1 MTKPNPPTTLSFPRK
16 RESMLSR
23 NATSVWI
30 PAYAGMTG
38 RLSDEATGM
47 LLGLI
52 GVAIFSLTL
61 PFTRLAVSGGLGV
74 GDAAAAGLSPVFV
87 ALGRALVASLLASA
101 WLIWK
106 RAPLPPRSAML
117 PLSMVAIGCVIG
129 FPWLTSVAMRTLP
142 ASHGAVLVGIL
153 PLATAV
159 FAALL
164 GGEKPSTGFWIM
176 AMLGS
181 ALVAGFA
188 LGQSGGTLHLA
199 DLAIFLAVLLA
210 AMGYA
215 AGGRLSQTL
224 GGQQTICWA
233 LVLAAPVVLPVVGWL
248 CWRDGPQIAAASNAA
263 WAGFA
268 YVSVFSMF
276 IGFFFWYRGMALGG
290 VARVGQ
296 VQLVQPFLSLLG
308 AALVLGEALEWP
320 TVIFA
325 IAVIAVVGV
334 GRKMQVKRR

>member
-1 MTKPNPPTTLSFPRK
+1 MTTHTLAPSVPTSNDTR
-16 RESMLSR
+16 
-23 NATSVWI
+23 
-30 PAYAGMTG
+30 
-38 RLSDEATGM
+38 GM

-61 PFTRLAVSGGLGV
+61 PFTRLAVGGT
-74 GDAAAAGLSPVFV
+74 DFAPNGLSPMFV
-87 ALGRALVASLLASA
+87 ALARALGAAVLAGA
-101 WLIWK
+101 WLFWQ
-106 RAPLPPRSAML
+106 RAPLPPRSAWR
-117 PLSMVAIGCVIG
+117 PLALVALGCVIG

-142 ASHGAVLVGIL
+142 AVHGAVLVGIL

-164 GGEKPSTGFWIM
+164 GGEKPSRGFWIM
-176 AMLGS
+176 ALVGS

-188 LGQSGGTLHLA
+188 LRQGGGGLHAA
-199 DLAIFLAVLLA
+199 DVAIFAAVLLA

-233 LVLAAPVVLPVVGWL
+233 LVLSAPLLLPVVAWL
-248 CWRDGPQIAAASNAA
+248 CWRDAVQIAAADPAA

-268 YVSVFSMF
+268 YTCVFSMF

-308 AALVLGEALEWP
+308 AAVFLGEALDWQ
-320 TVIFA
+320 TVVFA

-334 GRKMQVKRR
+334 GRKMGVKRR

>member
-1 MTKPNPPTTLSFPRK
+1 MTHSAPPPAAVPI
-16 RESMLSR
+16 
-23 NATSVWI
+23 ATR
-30 PAYAGMTG
+30 PG
-38 RLSDEATGM
+38 LSDETTGM

-52 GVAIFSLTL
+52 AVAIFSLTL
-61 PFTRLAVSGGLGV
+61 PFTRLAVGG
-74 GDAAAAGLSPVFV
+74 GDTGAGLSPTFV
-87 ALGRALVASLLASA
+87 ALGRALVAAVLAA
-101 WLIWK
+101 GWLAWK
-106 RAPLPPRSAML
+106 RAPLPPRSAL
-117 PLSMVAIGCVIG
+117 APLAMVAIGCIIG
-129 FPWLTSVAMRTLP
+129 FPWLTSIAMRSLP
-142 ASHGAVLVGIL
+142 AAHGAVLVGIL

-159 FAALL
+159 FGALL
-164 GGEKPSTGFWIM
+164 AGEKPSAGFWIM
-176 AMLGS
+176 ASVGS
-181 ALVAGFA
+181 ALVIGFA
-188 LGQSGGTLHLA
+188 LGQSGGSLHPA

-233 LVLAAPVVLPVVGWL
+233 LLLSAPVLLPLVGWL
-248 CWRDGPQIAAASNAA
+248 CWQDGPQLAAASPAA
-263 WAGFA
+263 WTGFA

-320 TVIFA
+320 TVVFA
-325 IAVIAVVGV
+325 IAVIAVVGA
-334 GRKMQVKRR
+334 GRKMQVKRGENRRLS

>member
-1 MTKPNPPTTLSFPRK
+1 MNTNTPVLTTHR
-16 RESMLSR
+16 
-23 NATSVWI
+23 
-30 PAYAGMTG
+30 
-38 RLSDEATGM
+38 RLSDETTGM

-61 PFTRLAVSGGLGV
+61 PFTRLAVGGGMGAAGV
-74 GDAAAAGLSPVFV
+74 GLSPMFV
-87 ALGRALVASLLASA
+87 ALGRALTAAILAA
-101 WLIWK
+101 GWLYWK
-106 RAPLPPRSAML
+106 RAPLPPRSAL
-117 PLSMVAIGCVIG
+117 PALAMVAIGCVIG

-142 ASHGAVLVGIL
+142 AAHGAVLVGVL
-153 PLATAV
+153 PLATAL

-164 GGEKPSTGFWIM
+164 GGEKPSKGFWAM
-176 AMLGS
+176 AILGS
-181 ALVAGFA
+181 VLVIGFA
-188 LGQSGGTLHLA
+188 LRQSGGTLHAA

-233 LVLAAPVVLPVVGWL
+233 LVMAAPVLLPAVAWL
-248 CWRDGPQIAAASNAA
+248 CRDEAAQIAQAGAAA
-263 WAGFA
+263 WTGFA

-296 VQLVQPFLSLLG
+296 VQLVQPFLTLLG
-308 AALVLGEALEWP
+308 ATLVLGESLEWP

-325 IAVIAVVGV
+325 IAVIAVVGA
-334 GRKMQVKRR
+334 GRKMQVKRV

>member
-1 MTKPNPPTTLSFPRK
+1 MTRIATHSAPPTTVAPIPTHG
-16 RESMLSR
+16 SR
-23 NATSVWI
+23 LGGI
-30 PAYAGMTG
+30 
-38 RLSDEATGM
+38 SDETAGM

-61 PFTRLAVSGGLGV
+61 PFTRLAVGAA
-74 GDAAAAGLSPVFV
+74 GDTGDTAGLSPMFV
-87 ALGRALVASLLASA
+87 ALGRALVAAALAGA
-101 WLIWK
+101 WLLWK
-106 RAPLPPRSAML
+106 RAPLPPRAAL
-117 PLSMVAIGCVIG
+117 APLAMVAVGCVIG
-129 FPWLTSVAMRTLP
+129 FPWLTSIAMRSLP
-142 ASHGAVLVGIL
+142 AAHGAVLIGIL

-164 GGEKPSTGFWIM
+164 GGEKPSAGFWIM
-176 AMLGS
+176 ALCGS

-188 LGQSGGTLHLA
+188 LRQSGGGLHPA
-199 DLAIFLAVLLA
+199 DLAIFAAVLLA

-233 LVLAAPVVLPVVGWL
+233 LVLAAPVLVPAVGWL
-248 CWRDGPQIAAASNAA
+248 CWRDAGQIAAAGAAA
-263 WAGFA
+263 WTGFA

-308 AALVLGEALEWP
+308 AAVILGEALEWP

-325 IAVIAVVGV
+325 IAVIATVGI

>member
-1 MTKPNPPTTLSFPRK
+1 MTTTYLPR
-16 RESMLSR
+16 
-23 NATSVWI
+23 
-30 PAYAGMTG
+30 G
-38 RLSDEATGM
+38 LSDETTGM

-61 PFTRLAVSGGLGV
+61 PFTRLAVGGE
-74 GDAAAAGLSPVFV
+74 AGLSPVFV
-87 ALGRALVASLLASA
+87 ALGRALVAAVLAGG
-101 WLIWK
+101 WLYWK
-106 RAPLPPRSAML
+106 RAPLPPRSAL
-117 PLSMVAIGCVIG
+117 PALAMVAAGCVIG
-129 FPWLTSVAMRTLP
+129 FPWLTSIAMRNLP
-142 ASHGAVLVGIL
+142 AAHGAVLVGIL

-164 GGEKPSTGFWIM
+164 GGEKPSPGFWTM
-176 AMLGS
+176 AILGS
-181 ALVAGFA
+181 LLVAGFA
-188 LGQSGGTLHLA
+188 LRQSGGSLHLA
-199 DLAIFLAVLLA
+199 DLAAQLAMLLAVVLA

-233 LVLAAPVVLPVVGWL
+233 LVLAAPLLLPVVGWL
-248 CWRDGPQIAAASNAA
+248 CWDQAAQIAHAGAAA
-263 WAGFA
+263 WTGFA

-296 VQLVQPFLSLLG
+296 VQLVQPFLTLLG
-308 AALVLGEALEWP
+308 ATVVLGEALEWP

-325 IAVIAVVGV
+325 IAVIAVVGT

>member
-1 MTKPNPPTTLSFPRK
+1 MTTHTLAPSVTTSNDTR
-16 RESMLSR
+16 
-23 NATSVWI
+23 
-30 PAYAGMTG
+30 
-38 RLSDEATGM
+38 GM

-61 PFTRLAVSGGLGV
+61 PFTRLAVGGTEF
-74 GDAAAAGLSPVFV
+74 APNGLSPMFV
-87 ALGRALVASLLASA
+87 ALARALGAAVLAGA
-101 WLIWK
+101 WLFWK
-106 RAPLPPRSAML
+106 RAPLPPRSARR
-117 PLSMVAIGCVIG
+117 PLALVALGCVIG
-129 FPWLTSVAMRTLP
+129 FPWLTSIAMRTLP
-142 ASHGAVLVGIL
+142 AVHGAVLVGIL

-164 GGEKPSTGFWIM
+164 GGEKPSRGFWIM
-176 AMLGS
+176 ALFGS

-188 LGQSGGTLHLA
+188 LRPGGGGLHAA
-199 DLAIFLAVLLA
+199 DLAIFAAVLLA

-215 AGGRLSQTL
+215 AGGRLSQNL

-233 LVLAAPVVLPVVGWL
+233 LVLSAPLLLPVVTWL
-248 CWRDGPQIAAASNAA
+248 CWRDAAQIAAADPAA

-268 YVSVFSMF
+268 YTCVFSMF

-308 AALVLGEALEWP
+308 AAVFLGEALDWQ
-320 TVIFA
+320 TVVFA
-325 IAVIAVVGV
+325 IAVIATVGA
-334 GRKMQVKRR
+334 GRKMGVKRR

>member
-1 MTKPNPPTTLSFPRK
+1 MTPPSTPPSALAAIPTTR
-16 RESMLSR
+16 
-23 NATSVWI
+23 
-30 PAYAGMTG
+30 
-38 RLSDEATGM
+38 RLGDETAGM

-61 PFTRLAVSGGLGV
+61 PFTRLAVGGGLAGSD
-74 GDAAAAGLSPVFV
+74 GLGLSPVFV
-87 ALGRALVASLLASA
+87 ALGRALVAAVLAGA
-101 WLIWK
+101 WLYWK
-106 RAPLPPRSAML
+106 RAPLPPRSAL
-117 PLSMVAIGCVIG
+117 PALAMVAGGCVIG
-129 FPWLTSVAMRTLP
+129 FPWLTSIAMQTLP
-142 ASHGAVLVGIL
+142 AAHGAVLVGIL

-176 AMLGS
+176 AILGS

-188 LGQSGGTLHLA
+188 LRQSGGSLHLA
-199 DLAIFLAVLLA
+199 DLAVFLAVLLA

-233 LVLAAPVVLPVVGWL
+233 LVLAAPLMLPVVGWL
-248 CWRDGPQIAAASNAA
+248 CWHEAARIARASAAA
-263 WAGFA
+263 WTGFA
-268 YVSVFSMF
+268 YVCVFSMF

-296 VQLVQPFLSLLG
+296 VQLVQPFLTLLG
-308 AALVLGEALEWP
+308 ATLILGEALEWA
-320 TVIFA
+320 TVLFA
-325 IAVIAVVGV
+325 IAVIAVVGG
-334 GRKMQVKRR
+334 GRKMQVKRA

>member
-1 MTKPNPPTTLSFPRK
+1 MNPTTTTFTTQR
-16 RESMLSR
+16 R
-23 NATSVWI
+23 V
-30 PAYAGMTG
+30 
-38 RLSDEATGM
+38 SDETAGM
-47 LLGLI
+47 LLGLV

-61 PFTRLAVSGGLGV
+61 PFTRLAVGGAEASAG
-74 GDAAAAGLSPVFV
+74 AGLSPIFV
-87 ALGRALVASLLASA
+87 ALGRALAAAVLAGA
-101 WLIWK
+101 WLLWK
-106 RAPLPPRSAML
+106 RAPLPPRSAL
-117 PLSMVAIGCVIG
+117 PALAMVAGGCVIG

-142 ASHGAVLVGIL
+142 AAHGAVLVGVL

-164 GGEKPSTGFWIM
+164 GGEKPSKGFWVM
-176 AMLGS
+176 AILGS
-181 ALVAGFA
+181 VLVVGFA
-188 LGQSGGTLHLA
+188 LRQSGGSLHAA
-199 DLAIFLAVLLA
+199 DLAIFLAVLAA

-233 LVLAAPVVLPVVGWL
+233 LVLAAPPLLPVVGWIS
-248 CWRDGPQIAAASNAA
+248 WQDAAQIRHAASAA
-263 WAGFA
+263 WAGFT

-296 VQLVQPFLSLLG
+296 VQLVQPFLSVL
-308 AALVLGEALEWP
+308 AATVVLGEALEWQ

-325 IAVIAVVGV
+325 IAVIAVVGA
-334 GRKMQVKRR
+334 GRKMQVKRA

>member
-1 MTKPNPPTTLSFPRK
+1 MTTTYLPR
-16 RESMLSR
+16 
-23 NATSVWI
+23 
-30 PAYAGMTG
+30 G
-38 RLSDEATGM
+38 LSDETTGM

-61 PFTRLAVSGGLGV
+61 PFTRLAVGGE
-74 GDAAAAGLSPVFV
+74 AGLSPVFV
-87 ALGRALVASLLASA
+87 ALGRALVAAVLAGG
-101 WLIWK
+101 WLYWK
-106 RAPLPPRSAML
+106 RAPLPPRSAL
-117 PLSMVAIGCVIG
+117 PALAMVAAGCVIG
-129 FPWLTSVAMRTLP
+129 FPWLTSIAMRNLP
-142 ASHGAVLVGIL
+142 AAHGAVLVGIL

-164 GGEKPSTGFWIM
+164 GGEKPSAGFWTM
-176 AMLGS
+176 AILGS
-181 ALVAGFA
+181 LLVAGFA
-188 LGQSGGTLHLA
+188 LRQSGGSLHLA
-199 DLAIFLAVLLA
+199 DLAAQLAMLLAVVLA

-233 LVLAAPVVLPVVGWL
+233 LVLAAPLLLPVVGWL
-248 CWRDGPQIAAASNAA
+248 CWEQAAQIVHAGAAA
-263 WAGFA
+263 WTGFA

-296 VQLVQPFLSLLG
+296 VQLVQPFLTLLG
-308 AALVLGEALEWP
+308 ATVVLGEALEWP

-325 IAVIAVVGV
+325 IAVIAVVGT

>member
-1 MTKPNPPTTLSFPRK
+1 MNPIATPLPTQR
-16 RESMLSR
+16 
-23 NATSVWI
+23 
-30 PAYAGMTG
+30 
-38 RLSDEATGM
+38 RLSDETTGM

-61 PFTRLAVSGGLGV
+61 PFTRLAVGGAEASAG
-74 GDAAAAGLSPVFV
+74 AGLSPMFV
-87 ALGRALVASLLASA
+87 ALGRALAAAVLAGG
-101 WLIWK
+101 WLYWK
-106 RAPLPPRSAML
+106 RAPLPPRSAL
-117 PLSMVAIGCVIG
+117 PALAMVAIGCVIG
-129 FPWLTSVAMRTLP
+129 FPWLTSVAMRSLP
-142 ASHGAVLVGIL
+142 AAHGAVLVGVL
-153 PLATAV
+153 PLATAM

-164 GGEKPSTGFWIM
+164 AGEKPSKGFWIM
-176 AMLGS
+176 AILGS

-188 LGQSGGTLHLA
+188 LRQSGGSLHAA

-233 LVLAAPVVLPVVGWL
+233 LVLAAPPLLPVVGWL
-248 CWRDGPQIAAASNAA
+248 AWQEAPQIANASAAA
-263 WAGFA
+263 WTGFA

-296 VQLVQPFLSLLG
+296 VQLVQPFLSVL
-308 AALVLGEALEWP
+308 AATVVLGETLEWQ

-325 IAVIAVVGV
+325 IAVIGVVGT
-334 GRKMQVKRR
+334 GRKMQVKRG

>member
-1 MTKPNPPTTLSFPRK
+1 MTTTYLPR
-16 RESMLSR
+16 
-23 NATSVWI
+23 
-30 PAYAGMTG
+30 G
-38 RLSDEATGM
+38 LSDETTGM

-61 PFTRLAVSGGLGV
+61 PFTRLAVGGE
-74 GDAAAAGLSPVFV
+74 AGLSPVFV
-87 ALGRALVASLLASA
+87 ALGRALVAAVLAGG
-101 WLIWK
+101 WLYWK
-106 RAPLPPRSAML
+106 RAPLPPRSAL
-117 PLSMVAIGCVIG
+117 PALAMVAAGCVIG
-129 FPWLTSVAMRTLP
+129 FPWLTSIAMRNLP
-142 ASHGAVLVGIL
+142 AAHGAVLVGIL

-164 GGEKPSTGFWIM
+164 GGEKPSAGFWTM
-176 AMLGS
+176 AILGS
-181 ALVAGFA
+181 LLVAGFA
-188 LGQSGGTLHLA
+188 LRQSGGSLHLA
-199 DLAIFLAVLLA
+199 DLAAQLAMLLAVVLA

-233 LVLAAPVVLPVVGWL
+233 LVLAAPLLLPVVGWL
-248 CWRDGPQIAAASNAA
+248 CWEQAAQIVHAGAAA
-263 WAGFA
+263 WTGFA

-296 VQLVQPFLSLLG
+296 VQLVQPFLTLLG
-308 AALVLGEALEWP
+308 ATVVLGEALQWP

-325 IAVIAVVGV
+325 IAVIAVVGT

>member
-1 MTKPNPPTTLSFPRK
+1 MT
-16 RESMLSR
+16 
-23 NATSVWI
+23 
-30 PAYAGMTG
+30 
-38 RLSDEATGM
+38 LSDETAGM

-61 PFTRLAVSGGLGV
+61 PFTRLAVGGAPVSAG
-74 GDAAAAGLSPVFV
+74 AGLSPVMV
-87 ALGRALVASLLASA
+87 ALGRALVAAALAGG
-101 WLIWK
+101 WLYWK
-106 RAPLPPRSAML
+106 RAPLPPKSAL
-117 PLSMVAIGCVIG
+117 PALAMVAIGCVVG
-129 FPWLTSVAMRTLP
+129 FPWLTSIAMRSLP
-142 ASHGAVLVGIL
+142 AAHGAVLVGVL
-153 PLATAV
+153 PLATALC
-159 FAALL
+159 AAVLA
-164 GGEKPSTGFWIM
+164 GEKPSAGFWIM
-176 AMLGS
+176 AILGS
-181 ALVAGFA
+181 VLVAAFA
-188 LGQSGGTLHLA
+188 LRQSGGSLHAA
-199 DLAIFLAVLLA
+199 DLAVFAAVLLA

-233 LVLAAPVVLPVVGWL
+233 LVLAAPFLLPVVGWMAYAESA
-248 CWRDGPQIAAASNAA
+248 QIAHAGAAA

-320 TVIFA
+320 TVVFA
-325 IAVIAVVGV
+325 IAVIAVVGA
-334 GRKMQVKRR
+334 GRKMQVKRGENRRLS

>member
-1 MTKPNPPTTLSFPRK
+1 MNPIAPTLTTHR
-16 RESMLSR
+16 
-23 NATSVWI
+23 
-30 PAYAGMTG
+30 
-38 RLSDEATGM
+38 RLSDETTGM

-61 PFTRLAVSGGLGV
+61 PFTRLAVGGST
-74 GDAAAAGLSPVFV
+74 GLSPMFV
-87 ALGRALVASLLASA
+87 ALGRALAAAVLAGG
-101 WLIWK
+101 WLYWK
-106 RAPLPPRSAML
+106 RAPLPPRSAL
-117 PLSMVAIGCVIG
+117 PALAMVAIGCVIG
-129 FPWLTSVAMRTLP
+129 FPWLTSVAMRSLP
-142 ASHGAVLVGIL
+142 AAHGAVLVGVL
-153 PLATAV
+153 PLATAM

-164 GGEKPSTGFWIM
+164 GGEKPSKGFWIM
-176 AMLGS
+176 AILGS
-181 ALVAGFA
+181 VLVAGFA
-188 LGQSGGTLHLA
+188 LRQSGGSLHAA

-233 LVLAAPVVLPVVGWL
+233 LVLAAPLLLPVVGWL
-248 CWRDGPQIAAASNAA
+248 AWQEAPQIVRASAAA

-296 VQLVQPFLSLLG
+296 VQLVQPFLSVL
-308 AALVLGEALEWP
+308 AATAVLGETLEWQ

-325 IAVIAVVGV
+325 IAVIVVVGA
-334 GRKMQVKRR
+334 GRKMQVKRG